1 MSEKMNERDWVMLSA
16 YLDDQ
21 LDAHSKLQLEDRFI
35 REEHL
40 QKAFQS
46 LERMRVVLHSLPQY
60 KVPRNFTIAKEVQKQ
75 NTTSLPAF
83 TNVLRVASVMAT
95 VALVVTG
102 YLQFFLRQAP
112 AISVMTEMAPAAD
125 ARLTEVKQ
133 APAPLIFWGP
143 GPGVLYDSQY
153 FLPEG
158 KGGFGIG
165 GGGAEMP
172 PLIMALPEEEV
183 PLAELA
189 PEMLTE
195 EQPQVLMQEPSRI
208 IETEKI
214 PLQGSQ
220 PILGVPPSAERGQ
233 IHPVQPSLEVQEP
246 TSQLA
251 DLEGADLFPMMIIFA
266 SIAIIT
272 AFLSL
277 WLPKRQ

>member
-21 LDAHSKLQLEDRFI
+21 LDAHSKLQLEDRLI
-35 REEHL
+35 REEQL
-40 QKAFQS
+40 QNVFQS
-46 LERMRVVLHSLPQY
+46 LRQIRVALHSLPQY
-60 KVPRNFTIAKEVQKQ
+60 KVPRNFTLVKDVQKQ
-75 NTTSLPAF
+75 KTTSLPAF
-83 TNVLRVASVMAT
+83 TSVLRVASVMAT
-95 VALVVTG
+95 VALLVTG
-102 YLQFFLRQAP
+102 YLQLFLRQAP
-112 AISVMTEMAPAAD
+112 AVSVMTEMATAAD
-125 ARLTEVKQ
+125 AQLTQVDQ

-143 GPGVLYDSQY
+143 GPGVLYDSQF

-172 PLIMALPEEEV
+172 PLIIASPEEEV
-183 PLAELA
+183 PPAELA

-195 EQPQVLMQEPSRI
+195 EQPQMLMQEPSRI
-208 IETEKI
+208 KETEKI

-233 IHPVQPSLEVQEP
+233 IHPLQTSLEIQEP
-246 TSQLA
+246 ISQLA